1 MYTKYTRVDTPE
13 EIESTQQGSESWE
26 HFVLPQQDI
35 YNTGLQRPLQIYV
48 KPRVIKHK
56 QRGGEQ
62 RNVCGYIR
70 SFVGVKQ
77 LVSQNVW
84 PGRGDGHR
92 PATPNT
98 HMELPVF
105 FTSGTQERCLSPA
118 QS

>member
-1 MYTKYTRVDTPE
+1 MYTKYTRVDTLE

-62 RNVCGYIR
+62 RSGENGGGEQYREVR
-70 SFVGVKQ
+70 
-77 LVSQNVW
+77 
-84 PGRGDGHR
+84 RGEERDEKRGE
-92 PATPNT
+92 
-98 HMELPVF
+98 MERRR
-105 FTSGTQERCLSPA
+105 GER
-118 QS
+118 